1 MYRYVINKADAAY
14 CKTQAFV
21 TELMSGD
28 DGIEIV
34 GALIIALLGAAA
46 AYGVFVVLQNTVFAP
61 STKHIASIAGKVST
75 STFGG

>member
-14 CKTQAFV
+14 CKTHAFV
-21 TELMSGD
+21 WDMMTDD

-46 AYGVFVVLQNTVFAP
+46 AYGVFIVLQNTVFAP
-61 STKHIASIAGKVST
+61 ATKHIAGITSKVST